1 MRRWEDMQ
9 GCKPVPMTAGPMTA
23 GPMTAS
29 PRTAT
34 KAVRALLR
42 VAALI
47 LLAAAPAVAQE
58 TTVIIVRHAEQGGA
72 PQSDPPLTEAGIQ
85 RAEALRD
92 ALARAGVTAIITSDR
107 ARTQLTARPLAELLH
122 LDVDVAPVTRAGA
135 APHIADVVERIR
147 AQAGGT
153 VLVVGHSN
161 TIGEIVEALGGGDVE
176 PVPETV
182 FDNFFVVRI
191 APDGTA
197 RFIRSRYGTPTAPSA
212 GHAH

>member
-1 MRRWEDMQ
+1 MLGWEGMKAL
-9 GCKPVPMTAGPMTA
+9 KPGPT
-23 GPMTAS
+23 
-29 PRTAT
+29 RT
-34 KAVRALLR
+34 VRAVFCLGLL
-42 VAALI
+42 L

-107 ARTQLTARPLAELLH
+107 ARTQLTARPLAELLG
-122 LDVDVAPVTRAGA
+122 LEVEGAPVTRAGA
-135 APHIADVVERIR
+135 APHIADVVTRIR

-161 TIGEIVEALGGGDVE
+161 TIGEIAEGLGAGDVD

-197 RFIRSRYGTPTAPSA
+197 RLIRSRYGAPTLPGT